1 VWMSAQARPRL
12 AVEAIEIRYNFFQE
26 QELSNY
32 LKFTA
37 AGAVVNCSGTQKC
50 LKYMQTGLK
59 MPWKVHCGNPKMSE
73 LQLRIVAPRV
83 GEFREATRIQ
93 QSFVTKAEKKALRWL
108 AERVPPAINSDHL
121 TVLGAAGMFLA
132 SASYALTRFNRYGLL
147 LACFFL
153 AVNWF
158 GDSLDGTLA
167 RYRNRQRPRYGFYV
181 DHVIDCF
188 GVTALLA
195 GMGASGHMNPLIA
208 VWMLVAYLLLSSEIF
223 LATYALARF
232 EMSYFYFGP
241 TELRILLCIGN
252 LYVFFHPFVHP
263 FGLPLSLWDL
273 GAVVGSLGM
282 TVIAVGSF
290 VRHGYALYELEQL
303 Q

>member
-1 VWMSAQARPRL
+1 
-12 AVEAIEIRYNFFQE
+12 
-26 QELSNY
+26 
-32 LKFTA
+32 
-37 AGAVVNCSGTQKC
+37 
-50 LKYMQTGLK
+50 
-59 MPWKVHCGNPKMSE
+59 MSE
-73 LQLRIVAPRV
+73 LQLRMVTLRP
-83 GEFREATRIQ
+83 GGFREATRIQ
-93 QSFVTKAEKKALRWL
+93 QSFVTKAEKKALLWL
-108 AERVPPAINSDHL
+108 ADRMPAAISSDHL
-121 TVLGAAGMFLA
+121 TALGAAGMFLA
-132 SASYALTRFNRYGLL
+132 GASYGLTRFNRHGLL

-208 VWMLVAYLLLSSEIF
+208 VWMLVAYLLLSAEIF

-241 TELRILLCIGN
+241 TELRLLLCAGN
-252 LYVFFHPFVHP
+252 LYVFFYPRVHP
-263 FGLPLSLWDL
+263 FGLPLSLWDF
-273 GAVVGSLGM
+273 GAVVGSIGM
-282 TVIAVGSF
+282 TMVAIFSF
-290 VRHGYALYELEQL
+290 IRHTRVLYHAEPVS
-303 Q
+303 

>member
-1 VWMSAQARPRL
+1 
-12 AVEAIEIRYNFFQE
+12 
-26 QELSNY
+26 
-32 LKFTA
+32 
-37 AGAVVNCSGTQKC
+37 
-50 LKYMQTGLK
+50 
-59 MPWKVHCGNPKMSE
+59 MSE
-73 LQLRIVAPRV
+73 LQLRIAEPQVA
-83 GEFREATRIQ
+83 EFREAKRIQ
-93 QSFVTKAEKKALRWL
+93 RSFVTKAEKKVLGWL
-108 AERVPPAINSDHL
+108 AERMPAPIKSDHL

-132 SASYALTRFNRYGLL
+132 GASYALARFNRYGLL

-167 RYRNRQRPRYGFYV
+167 RYRKRQRPRYGFYV

-208 VWMLVAYLLLSSEIF
+208 VWMLVAYLLLSAEIF

-241 TELRILLCIGN
+241 TELRILLCVGN
-252 LYVFFHPFVHP
+252 LYVFFDPLVHP
-263 FGLPLSLWDL
+263 FGLSLSLWDF
-273 GAVVGSLGM
+273 GASLGSIGM
-282 TVIAVGSF
+282 TTIAILSF
-290 VRHGYALYELEQL
+290 FRHARVLYELERL

>member
-1 VWMSAQARPRL
+1 
-12 AVEAIEIRYNFFQE
+12 
-26 QELSNY
+26 
-32 LKFTA
+32 
-37 AGAVVNCSGTQKC
+37 
-50 LKYMQTGLK
+50 
-59 MPWKVHCGNPKMSE
+59 MSE
-73 LQLRIVAPRV
+73 SQLGIAGSRMA
-83 GEFREATRIQ
+83 EFREAIRIQ

-132 SASYALTRFNRYGLL
+132 GASYALSRFDRYGLL

-153 AVNWF
+153 AVNWL

-188 GVTALLA
+188 GVAALLA
-195 GMGASGHMNPLIA
+195 GMGASGHMSPLIA

-232 EMSYFYFGP
+232 EMSYFSFGP
-241 TELRILLCIGN
+241 TELRILLCVGN
-252 LYVFFHPFVHP
+252 LYVFFHPSVHP
-263 FGLPLSLWDL
+263 FGLPLSLWDF
-273 GAVVGSLGM
+273 GAVLGSIGM
-282 TVIAVGSF
+282 TMIAIFSF
-290 VRHGYALYELEQL
+290 IRHARVLYDAERL